1 MNSID
6 LGYEY
11 KDISHLERALTH
23 SSYANDNNVLSYE
36 RLEFLGD
43 ALLELS
49 VSQIIYNITTLNEG
63 QLTKLRAKL
72 VSESYLQNVCD
83 NLKLTKKIKLGK
95 SITKISNSIKADVV
109 ESVIASIYL
118 DSSNDFNE
126 VLNFVNKYIIINE
139 DNINLIYSNTIDF
152 KTLLQEKLG
161 AKAIIKYNLK
171 KKSGPE
177 HNPIFEVE
185 VVINDKVIA
194 KAKGKTL
201 KNAEQQCA
209 KIALEE
215 YEIEV

>member
-1 MNSID
+1 MNRID
-6 LGYEY
+6 LGYTFKNKE
-11 KDISHLERALTH
+11 IFERALTH
-23 SSYANDNNVLSYE
+23 SSFANDNNQLSYE
-36 RLEFLGD
+36 RFEFLGD
-43 ALLELS
+43 ALLKLS

-72 VSESYLQNVCD
+72 VSESYLQDVCD
-83 NLKLTKKIKLGK
+83 KLKLTNKIKLGK

-109 ESVIASIYL
+109 ESVIAGIYL
-118 DSSNDFNE
+118 DSGNDFNK
-126 VLNFVNKYIIINE
+126 VLEFVEKFIVINE
-139 DNINLIYSNTIDF
+139 ENINLIYCNTIDY

-161 AKAIIKYNLK
+161 ARAVIKYKLN

-177 HNPIFEVE
+177 HNPTFEVNLL
-185 VVINDKVIA
+185 INDCQIA